1 MQDDNARSN
10 ALCERTGRG
19 PRHGVQ
25 EDGGHQPPTPG
36 QLQYGDAQEI
46 EAIITRPEPASPYLG
61 PSYRFH

>member
-1 MQDDNARSN
+1 MQDDKARSK

-19 PRHGVQ
+19 PSRRSRGW
-25 EDGGHQPPTPG
+25 GGHQHPTPG